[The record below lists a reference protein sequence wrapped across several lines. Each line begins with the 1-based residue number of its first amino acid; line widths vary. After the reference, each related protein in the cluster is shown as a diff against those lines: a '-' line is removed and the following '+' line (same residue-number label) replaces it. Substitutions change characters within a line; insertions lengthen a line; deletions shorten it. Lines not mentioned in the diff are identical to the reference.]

1 MRLRS
6 GSVELRAFEP
16 ALTEAVFAVRNHPSV
31 RAHLRDPRPLAWESH
46 VRWVQA
52 NLVEQRLQHLFVA
65 FHAGEVAGI
74 TLLRNFREREAEIG
88 VMVVEPARHRLAAY
102 IAAHLIGYYAFEILG
117 LERLL
122 SYVPVAH
129 RDAVEFNV
137 RCGFEPTGEPSSE
150 YRVLALTIERS
161 RTHPAHKRFRERR
174 RIVCD
179 KVKT

>member
-16 ALTEAVFAVRNHPSV
+16 ALTEAVFKVRNHPSV
-31 RAHLRDPRPLAWESH
+31 RAHLRDARPLAWESH

-52 NLVEQRLQHLFVA
+52 NLVEQRREHLFVA
-65 FHAGEVAGI
+65 FRAGELAGI
-74 TLLRNFREREAEIG
+74 TLLRNFRQREAEIG
-88 VMVVEPARHRLAAY
+88 VMIVEPGRHRLAAY
-102 IAAHLIGYYAFEILG
+102 IAAHLIGYYAFEVLG

-129 RDAVEFNV
+129 RDALEFNL
-137 RCGFEPTGEPSSE
+137 RCGFEPTGESSAD
-150 YRVLALTIERS
+150 YRVLALSVDRS
-161 RTHPAHKRFRERR
+161 RTHPAHKRFRTRR
-174 RIVCD
+174 RILCE